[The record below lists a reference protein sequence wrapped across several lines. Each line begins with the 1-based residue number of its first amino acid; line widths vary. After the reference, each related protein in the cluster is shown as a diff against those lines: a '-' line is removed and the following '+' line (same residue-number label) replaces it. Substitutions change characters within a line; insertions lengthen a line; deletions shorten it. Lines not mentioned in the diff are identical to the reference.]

1 MKGTKMDKL
10 ANIIIGGFTL
20 VSGLIVTAVTLSLT
34 SIIYGALFYFI
45 YNALSYKW
53 LYFIPDNLKS
63 VGFWESIGLFILAQL
78 LGTLIAYMT
87 PKIVSVKS
95 K

>member
-1 MKGTKMDKL
+1 MEKL
-10 ANIIIGGFTL
+10 ENIIIGFLTMVG
-20 VSGLIVTAVTLSLT
+20 GLIVTAVTLSLT
-34 SIIYGALFYFI
+34 SVIYGTLFYYI
-45 YNALSYKW
+45 YNALSHKW
-53 LYFIPDNLKS
+53 LYFLPDNLKS

-78 LGTLIAYMT
+78 LGTLIAYIT